1 MEISIGMETDVVVVD
16 LTGDFVASAA
26 EQFKVQMAKLMEKNF
41 VFVVLNLDKVGFMD
55 SSGLGACM
63 AAHKAF
69 QEKKGVLVCAK
80 PSEAVAKIFRVTRAD
95 QKLKVAPT
103 RPEAVKLLQAISAA
117 GRTS

>member
-1 MEISIGMETDVVVVD
+1 MEINIGMEGDVVMVD

-26 EQFKVQMAKLMEKNF
+26 EQFKAQMAKLMEKNF
-41 VFVVLNLDKVGFMD
+41 LFVVLNLDKVSFMD

-69 QEKKGVLVCAK
+69 QEKKGALVCAK

-103 RPEAVKLLQAISAA
+103 RLDAVKALQQIAA
-117 GRTS
+117 GGPS

>member
-1 MEISIGMETDVVVVD
+1 MEISIGMEEDVVVVD
-16 LTGDFVASAA
+16 LTGDFVASAT
-26 EQFKVQMAKLMEKNF
+26 ELFKTQMAKLMEKNF
-41 VFVVLNLDKVGFMD
+41 LFVVLNLDKVSFMD

-69 QEKKGVLVCAK
+69 QEKKGALVCAK

-103 RPEAVKLLQAISAA
+103 RPEGVKILQAIIGAR
-117 GRTS
+117 GTS